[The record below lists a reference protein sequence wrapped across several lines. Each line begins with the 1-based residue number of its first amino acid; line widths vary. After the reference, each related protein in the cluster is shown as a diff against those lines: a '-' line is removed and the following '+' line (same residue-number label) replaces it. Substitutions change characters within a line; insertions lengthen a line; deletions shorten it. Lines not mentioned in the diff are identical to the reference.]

1 MLSDNQKIQ
10 AQVDVSETQEPE
22 ECTQWNFLGPILSTR
37 VLAGEWKA
45 ELQPVSW
52 DVITSQKPYL
62 CLHYLVSKSGSAGE
76 SWREDSMLLS

>member
-45 ELQPVSW
+45 ELQPVS
-52 DVITSQKPYL
+52 
-62 CLHYLVSKSGSAGE
+62 
-76 SWREDSMLLS
+76 